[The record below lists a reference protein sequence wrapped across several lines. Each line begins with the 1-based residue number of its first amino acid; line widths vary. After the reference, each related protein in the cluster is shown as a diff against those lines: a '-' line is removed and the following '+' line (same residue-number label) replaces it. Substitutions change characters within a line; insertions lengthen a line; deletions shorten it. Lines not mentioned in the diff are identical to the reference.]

1 MKSSHYRSLTLLSLF
16 ISASIALSTTSI
28 AGGTTTDTSRT
39 AIHIRLADLDLTT
52 SQGTAAAYK
61 RIEFAA
67 QSVCSSYDRADLP
80 QRRIWRQCVNGSID
94 SAVAQAG
101 DSRLTAY
108 YASKTDRGLPLQT
121 LASR

>member
-1 MKSSHYRSLTLLSLF
+1 MKSSHCRSLTLLSLF
-16 ISASIALSTTSI
+16 ISTSI
-28 AGGTTTDTSRT
+28 AFSATSVAGDATPDTSRT

-61 RIEFAA
+61 RISFAA
-67 QSVCSSYDRADLP
+67 QSVCSSYDGADLP

-94 SAVAQAG
+94 SAVAQVG

-108 YASKTDRGLPLQT
+108 YVSKTGQGLPLQT